1 MNLNPRQ
8 SLNSKLKADVQ
19 EFVPKTIVLK
29 SDRCHTSQISNDSGN
44 TKRNKPTNQLQST
57 PPKSPVPYS
66 SGRIDI
72 QMPERPDSSL
82 SKDQYYSLFPAK
94 KKKGRNKKS
103 PDKHLIDVQTN
114 SRSENNHTY
123 KILPRNPAPTTGS
136 QINVDTSSMKWP
148 DLEDNRAVLHNN
160 RGGEVLPKARSFADM
175 VKQPSSRKEDV
186 ETCDENNIKPT
197 AFHGGDKKLNKN
209 LYNDHKRLE
218 DRLKLSKN
226 NTAMTSILM
235 NKNHDKVVVNQISAS
250 TFGRIGKS
258 DDESKY
264 VMSKVNADH
273 EEKNKSSV
281 VRHELEVEFREPD
294 FHFSSD
300 DDFEVEFS
308 ANAAPR
314 PGKNVV
320 NKISAMTF
328 QQIGKTSDNEKY
340 VMKPK
345 SWSSVVGKGLKSSDH
360 NSNAL
365 KAVNSEALSKPKGEP
380 TVHDKIRAKMKDKEE
395 LTPEEREILRQKRR
409 ERRKREKE
417 NKKKDKEEDQRKEM
431 LKPQTSKLR
440 FISSDILNQVNKPN
454 ISNKDHVVKDK
465 GIKFLDEE
473 YPDLALGQKPSMVVK
488 KEKVISS
495 EIRDEHGKL
504 TSDRE
509 SNSEW
514 ETEDDSK
521 DTKDVSENEKND
533 NVKIEVIT
541 NSGPISYSS
550 ILRSQKKPEPVKA
563 IPVKIEKKAEEP
575 EKKKVKKKDPI
586 ALDLFSALQVK
597 KQQPKKN
604 AAVLAGKLKKEPLV
618 RNIRNQLDSSAP
630 SKKRGKE
637 KEGGKK
643 KKKTLMKKII
653 LADREKRKL
662 AREEAEKRRE
672 DRIKAG
678 ISLKPLP
685 RIDDDFDT
693 DDKGK
698 IKQKS
703 DSEEIENN
711 SDKNISLEVAQNV
724 TPVDTS
730 ISKEKETKEDI
741 SSEKKTVEAVNL
753 KTPLEMSVEEKALTA
768 LHSRK
773 FRSYCSHI
781 LSAELDSSIS
791 LLMTDLVRFQDKQHA
806 KDPVKAKARRRYVV
820 GLREVAKFIK
830 VKKVCCVILA
840 PDIERV
846 ETEGGLDDAVT
857 RLVQDAKNQEVSTV
871 FGLNRRKLGKLC
883 LKKVPVS
890 CIGIMNYQGSDENYK
905 TIQSLVAG
913 LTEEYQAK
921 LAAEIQHITS
931 PSQPSASARP
941 QSSNS
946 VLSTKAAAFVPSSA
960 AFVGDEGSYYDYYGN
975 YCDYNNSYYD
985 SNYYNS
991 FYYNTSQD
999 YSHTQSTQPW
1009 QNMIDIL
1016 RK

>member
-1 MNLNPRQ
+1 MNLNEKQ

-19 EFVPKTIVLK
+19 EFVPQNRHANGSYHAVP
-29 SDRCHTSQISNDSGN
+29 SR
-44 TKRNKPTNQLQST
+44 
-57 PPKSPVPYS
+57 SPLLHN

-72 QMPERPDSSL
+72 QMPERPDSGL
-82 SKDQYYSLFPAK
+82 SKDQCYSLFPAK

-103 PDKHLIDVQTN
+103 PEKLLLESNFRV
-114 SRSENNHTY
+114 ENNPPF
-123 KILPRNPAPTTGS
+123 KIMSKSHAHSGAS
-136 QINVDTSSMKWP
+136 QNVETAGVSWP
-148 DLEDNRAVLHNN
+148 GLEEDARSVLQNN
-160 RGGEVLPKARSFADM
+160 KGGDILPKARSFADM
-175 VKQPSSRKEDV
+175 VKKPAPVMEK
-186 ETCDENNIKPT
+186 CDENNIKPV
-197 AFHGGDKKLNKN
+197 AYNDSNKKLEKN
-209 LYNDHKRLE
+209 MYNDNKKLE

-235 NKNHDKVVVNQISAS
+235 SKNKNQKVVVNQISAT
-250 TFGRIGKS
+250 TFGGIGKS

-264 VMSKVNADH
+264 VMSRMNADL
-273 EEKNKSSV
+273 EEKRRISV
-281 VRHELEVEFREPD
+281 IRNELEVEFREPE

-314 PGKNVV
+314 AGKNVV

-345 SWSSVVGKGLKSSDH
+345 SWSSVVGKGLKTNLPDQNR
-360 NSNAL
+360 NSL
-365 KAVNSEALSKPKGEP
+365 KVDTPETQSKPKGEP
-380 TVHDKIRAKMKDKEE
+380 TIHDKIKAKMKENIE

-417 NKKKDKEEDQRKEM
+417 NKKKDKEEVQRQEM

-440 FISSDILNQVNKPN
+440 FISSNILDQVKKSST
-454 ISNKDHVVKDK
+454 SNKEHNVKDK

-473 YPDLALGQKPSMVVK
+473 YPDLGVGQKMSSAIK

-495 EIRDEHGKL
+495 EIRDEDGKL

-514 ETEDDSK
+514 ETEDESK
-521 DTKDVSENEKND
+521 DREEGTEHEIND
-533 NVKIEVIT
+533 NVKIEVVTNT

-550 ILRSQKKPEPVKA
+550 ILKS
-563 IPVKIEKKAEEP
+563 EKKSEPLKATPAKSAEKTIAKVIQEKTE

-604 AAVLAGKLKKEPLV
+604 AAVLSGKLKKEPLGKTV
-618 RNIRNQLDSSAP
+618 RNQLDSSAP

-637 KEGGKK
+637 REGGKK

-653 LADREKRKL
+653 LADREKRKVL
-662 AREEAEKRRE
+662 REEAEKRRE

-678 ISLKPLP
+678 VSLKPLP
-685 RIDDDFDT
+685 LKDDDEFDKVSNIDD
-693 DDKGK
+693 K
-698 IKQKS
+698 IK
-703 DSEEIENN
+703 DSVEEETEA
-711 SDKNISLEVAQNV
+711 KNDHQEVDS
-724 TPVDTS
+724 TKLSPTVDL
-730 ISKEKETKEDI
+730 I
-741 SSEKKTVEAVNL
+741 SSNEDGIKENSTLGSEPIETANV

-773 FRSYCSHI
+773 FRTYCTHL
-781 LSAELDSSIS
+781 LSNELDASIS
-791 LLMTDLVRFQDKQHA
+791 LLMADLVRFQDKQHA

-820 GLREVAKFIK
+820 GLREVAKFLK

-846 ETEGGLDDAVT
+846 ATEGGLDDAVT
-857 RLVQDAKNQEVSTV
+857 KLVNDAKGQEISTL

-890 CIGIMNYQGSDENYK
+890 CIGIMNYQGSDENYR
-905 TIQSLVAG
+905 TMQTLVAS
-913 LTEEYQAK
+913 LSEDYQSK
-921 LAAEIQHITS
+921 LATEIEHITS
-931 PSQPSASARP
+931 PPLVQPPARP

-946 VLSTKAAAFVPSSA
+946 VLSTNAAAFVPSA
-960 AFVGDEGSYYDYYGN
+960 GLVGGEGYYDYYGN

-985 SNYYNS
+985 DNYYNSNYYNAS
-991 FYYNTSQD
+991 TGQD
-999 YSHTQSTQPW
+999 YSYSQGTQPW

>member
-1 MNLNPRQ
+1 MNLNEKQ
-8 SLNSKLKADVQ
+8 SSNSKLKADVQ
-19 EFVPKTIVLK
+19 EFVPQNRSYHAVTPRSPL
-29 SDRCHTSQISNDSGN
+29 
-44 TKRNKPTNQLQST
+44 LQNSA
-57 PPKSPVPYS
+57 
-66 SGRIDI
+66 GRIDI
-72 QMPERPDSSL
+72 KMPERPDSGL
-82 SKDQYYSLFPAK
+82 SKDQCYSLFPAK

-103 PDKHLIDVQTN
+103 PEKLLLESNFKV
-114 SRSENNHTY
+114 ENNPSY
-123 KILPRNPAPTTGS
+123 KIMSKNHAHSNAPQNVEATGVS
-136 QINVDTSSMKWP
+136 WP
-148 DLEDNRAVLHNN
+148 GLEEDARTVLQNN
-160 RGGEVLPKARSFADM
+160 KGGDILPKARSFADM
-175 VKQPSSRKEDV
+175 VKKPAPLLVK
-186 ETCDENNIKPT
+186 CDENNIKPV
-197 AFHGGDKKLNKN
+197 AFNDTNKKLEKN
-209 LYNDHKRLE
+209 MYNDNKKLE

-235 NKNHDKVVVNQISAS
+235 SKNKNQKVVVNQISAS
-250 TFGRIGKS
+250 TFGGIGKS

-264 VMSKVNADH
+264 VMSRMNADL
-273 EEKNKSSV
+273 EAKRRISRN
-281 VRHELEVEFREPD
+281 ELEVEFREPE

-314 PGKNVV
+314 AGKNVV
-320 NKISAMTF
+320 NKISSMTF

-345 SWSSVVGKGLKSSDH
+345 SWSSVVGKGLKTNLPDQNR
-360 NSNAL
+360 NSL
-365 KAVNSEALSKPKGEP
+365 KVDTPETQSKPKGEP
-380 TVHDKIRAKMKDKEE
+380 TIHDKIKAKMKENIE

-417 NKKKDKEEDQRKEM
+417 NKKKDKEEVQRQEM

-440 FISSDILNQVNKPN
+440 FISSNILDQVKNSST
-454 ISNKDHVVKDK
+454 SNKEHNVKDK

-473 YPDLALGQKPSMVVK
+473 YPDLGFGQKMSTAIK

-495 EIRDEHGKL
+495 EIRDEDGKL

-514 ETEDDSK
+514 ETEDESK
-521 DTKDVSENEKND
+521 EREEVTEHEIND
-533 NVKIEVIT
+533 NVKIEVVT

-550 ILRSQKKPEPVKA
+550 ILKS
-563 IPVKIEKKAEEP
+563 EKKSEPLKVTPAKSAEKTIAKVIQEKTE

-604 AAVLAGKLKKEPLV
+604 AAVLSGKLKKEPLGKTV
-618 RNIRNQLDSSAP
+618 RNQLDSSAP
-630 SKKRGKE
+630 TKKRGKE
-637 KEGGKK
+637 REGGKK

-653 LADREKRKL
+653 LADREKRKIL
-662 AREEAEKRRE
+662 REEAEKRRE

-678 ISLKPLP
+678 VSLKPLP
-685 RIDDDFDT
+685 LKDDDDFDKVSNI
-693 DDKGK
+693 DDKVKVSVEEEVEGK
-698 IKQKS
+698 
-703 DSEEIENN
+703 NN
-711 SDKNISLEVAQNV
+711 PQEDTKLSCS
-724 TPVDTS
+724 VDL
-730 ISKEKETKEDI
+730 I
-741 SSEKKTVEAVNL
+741 SSNEDGIKENSALGSEPIETASV

-768 LHSRK
+768 IHSRK
-773 FRSYCSHI
+773 FRTYCTHL
-781 LSAELDSSIS
+781 LSNELDASIS
-791 LLMTDLVRFQDKQHA
+791 LLMADLVRFQDKQHA

-820 GLREVAKFIK
+820 GLREVAKFLK

-846 ETEGGLDDAVT
+846 ATEGGLDDAVT
-857 RLVQDAKNQEVSTV
+857 KLVNDAKDQEISTV

-905 TIQSLVAG
+905 TIQTLVAS
-913 LTEEYQAK
+913 LTEDYQSK
-921 LAAEIQHITS
+921 LATEIEHITS
-931 PSQPSASARP
+931 PPLLQPPARP

-946 VLSTKAAAFVPSSA
+946 VLSTSAAAFVPMA
-960 AFVGDEGSYYDYYGN
+960 GMVGGEGYYDYYGN

-985 SNYYNS
+985 DNYYNSNYYN
-991 FYYNTSQD
+991 TSTGQD
-999 YSHTQSTQPW
+999 YSYSHGTQPW